1 MQAGLGASSSANGET
16 VALHRDL
23 LRLRR
28 EDRTLVAARR
38 PGGVDGAVLGPEAFV
53 LRFFGEAE
61 DDRLLLVNL
70 GSDLELTVMPE
81 PLLAPP
87 EGHDWELLWSSE
99 HPAYGGNGAQHP
111 SPDAAWVLAGR
122 GALLLRPGPPSAR
135 RKSELQ
141 KALDKAAEV
150 RGSAERKEEA

>member
-1 MQAGLGASSSANGET
+1 
-16 VALHRDL
+16 
-23 LRLRR
+23 
-28 EDRTLVAARR
+28 
-38 PGGVDGAVLGPEAFV
+38 VLGPEAFV
-53 LRFFGEAE
+53 LRFFGEAQ

-70 GSDLELTVMPE
+70 GTDLELTIMPE

-111 SPDAAWVLAGR
+111 SPDRAWVLAGR
-122 GALLLRPGPPSAR
+122 AALLLRPGAPSTR

-141 KALDKAAEV
+141 KALDKAAEI
-150 RGSAERKEEA
+150 RGKAEGKEQA